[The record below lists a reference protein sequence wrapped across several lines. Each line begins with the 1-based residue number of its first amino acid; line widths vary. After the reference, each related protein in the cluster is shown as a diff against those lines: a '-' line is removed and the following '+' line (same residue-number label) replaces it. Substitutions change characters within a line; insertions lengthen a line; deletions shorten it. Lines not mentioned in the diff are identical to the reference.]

1 MGGVSDKNGAAGV
14 PSRLLDPFDSRA
26 VNLLIIVETGQVI
39 LDRGANG

>member
-1 MGGVSDKNGAAGV
+1 MGGVSDKNGAASV